1 MFCKFCG
8 KQLIDNAV
16 FCSNCGKQLIIKNE
30 NQNEDLIAK
39 EIQKEHKKY
48 KPVESPKSRLIAALL
63 AFFFGDLGAHRFYVG
78 RYFSAIIQMILGLS
92 FIISLLLL
100 WFGEL
105 EESIFVYFAGILW
118 SFWIVIDF
126 LMILCGVFKDKDKL
140 PVIDWGL

>member
-16 FCSNCGKQLIIKNE
+16 FCSNCGKQLSIKKE
-30 NQNEDLIAK
+30 KQNEDLIAK
-39 EIQKEHKKY
+39 ETQKENKKY

-63 AFFFGDLGAHRFYVG
+63 AFFFGDIGAHRFYVG
-78 RYFSAIIQMILGLS
+78 KFFSAIIQMILGLS
-92 FIISLLLL
+92 FIISLFLL

>member
-16 FCSNCGKQLIIKNE
+16 FCSNCGKKLIIKNE

-39 EIQKEHKKY
+39 ETQKEHKKY
-48 KPVESPKSRLIAALL
+48 KPVESSKSRLIAALL
-63 AFFFGDLGAHRFYVG
+63 AFFFGDIGAHRFYVG
-78 RYFSAIIQMILGLS
+78 KFFSAIIQMILGLS
-92 FIISLLLL
+92 FIISLFLL

-105 EESIFVYFAGILW
+105 EESIFVYFVGILW